1 MFTKTASKLVQKEAS
16 LTAIKTKLWPAL
28 KGIFAK
34 TPPGDHGQVLA
45 NVAQEAG
52 KQAPSMAQRF
62 KRTAITGGIGAAVG
76 AGLTYNNHSNQLN
89 QVQPPQHFQSLPQ
102 PNFYR

>member
-1 MFTKTASKLVQKEAS
+1 MFTKTANSLVQKQAS
-16 LTAIKTKLWPAL
+16 IGAFFTKLGPAL
-28 KGIFAK
+28 RSAFTR
-34 TPPGDHGQVLA
+34 TPPSQHGQVIA
-45 NVAQEAG
+45 NAAEEVG
-52 KQAPSMAQRF
+52 KQAPTMAQRF
-62 KRTAITGGIGAAVG
+62 KRTAITGGIGAGIG